1 MTSLKRILLFF
12 VLPIVAILMYPPE
25 LLIGGWAII
34 LVVIAFMVVMG
45 WLVNSGRGLALTFL
59 IFLQGLNVIIRL
71 MMFASNSVPA
81 EGVYNFPYMITSIV
95 GLALSFWLMLRLDR
109 VDVRATM
116 TS

>member
-12 VLPIVAILMYPPE
+12 VLPIVAILMYPPDM
-25 LLIGGWAII
+25 LIGGWAVI
-34 LVVIAFMVVMG
+34 LVLIAFMVMMG
-45 WLVNSGRGLALTFL
+45 WLVNRGRGLALTFL
-59 IFLQGLNVIIRL
+59 IFLQGMNVIIRL

-81 EGVYNFPYMITSIV
+81 EGVYNFPYMIASLL
-95 GLALSFWLMLRLDR
+95 GLALSFWLMLRLDQ